1 MEKYIIKTDK
11 PYDEL
16 INYAN
21 KFSKN
26 IDNLDF
32 KVIHYETIITKDGMS
47 QTLLEHELE
56 VFNDDKFFN
65 DDMEIKQIYEI
76 EITDKIFPLID
87 FKIGTNK
94 TLTKVV
100 ANFSAIN
107 YDTRVEL
114 AEYIENIRDLINKKF
129 IKAGLLLGIR
139 EFTFQEQLVKMLKA
153 FANKQLVEA
162 NVVLAKGIE
171 PVNAINSNTKLY
183 FKDKKI
189 DENAKKLDYSQRG
202 FINAVSKDELII
214 EFIKPIKAVNGKDLK
229 GNIIN
234 AINSNII
241 NEPDFKVSENIRM
254 LEDDLS
260 IKYYANINGY
270 ITFVYRDKLYD
281 IKDSVSVQA
290 VDFKTTGS
298 IDAGINK
305 DITLNVDEQDYLK
318 DAIGANLSI
327 EVSTLNVKG
336 NIAQNS
342 TVRAKIANI
351 GGQTHSKSKI
361 YAKKINIEVHRGYCE
376 GEDIEINRLE
386 NGVVIGKN
394 VRVKHALGGKIIANK
409 VMIDTLTTNTNIEVS
424 EMALIKE
431 CLGENNKFLVSASKS
446 PIIVKNL
453 ENTLSQLGEVNKE
466 LVALPKLIEG
476 KKSII
481 EANKDSVMQIKQRLV
496 EMKQGG
502 ITPPAAFLQKIR
514 DYQNVV
520 TEYND
525 LVSKL
530 NNNKDK
536 QKDLEDNLKILQ
548 NKVYEA
554 KVVNLNKWANLNEI
568 KFKLLYPDIELV
580 YNTKANEEIYCLKL
594 ERVMKGDEESAKI
607 VSLKRAEIGDFED
620 EFIDEK
626 EEV

>member
-16 INYAN
+16 TNYAN
-21 KFSKN
+21 RYRKDIN
-26 IDNLDF
+26 NLDF
-32 KVIHYETIITKDGMS
+32 KVLHYETIITKDGMS

-65 DDMEIKQIYEI
+65 DDIEIKQIYEI
-76 EITDKIFPLID
+76 EIIDNIVPLID

-94 TLTKVV
+94 NLTKVV

-107 YDTRVEL
+107 YDDKIEF

-153 FANKQLVEA
+153 FESKQIMEA
-162 NVVLAKGIE
+162 SIVLAKGIE
-171 PVNAINSNTKLY
+171 PINAINSETKLY
-183 FKDKKI
+183 YKDKKV
-189 DENAKKLDYSQRG
+189 DENAKIDYSQRG
-202 FINAVSKDELII
+202 FINAISKDELII

-234 AINSNII
+234 ATNSNII
-241 NEPDFKVSENIRM
+241 SEPDFKVSENIRM

-270 ITFVYRDKLYD
+270 VTFVYRDKLYD

-290 VDFKTTGS
+290 VEFKTTGS

-318 DAIGANLSI
+318 DAVGANLSI

-342 TVRAKIANI
+342 VVKAKIANI

-376 GEDIEINRLE
+376 GEDIEVNRLE
-386 NGVVIGKN
+386 NGVIIGKN

-409 VMIDTLTTNTNIEVS
+409 VMIDTLTTNTTIEVS
-424 EMALIKE
+424 DIAVVKE

-446 PIIVKNL
+446 PIIVKSL
-453 ENTLSQLGEVNKE
+453 EKTLGQLAEVNKN
-466 LVALPKLIEG
+466 LLSLPKIIDS

-481 EANKDSVMQIKQRLV
+481 DANKDSIMQIKQRLA
-496 EMKQGG
+496 EMKQSN
-502 ITPPAAFLQKIR
+502 IIPPTAFLQKIR

-520 TEYND
+520 LEYND
-525 LVSKL
+525 LITKL
-530 NNNKDK
+530 KDFKDK
-536 QKDLEDNLKILQ
+536 HKDLEDDLKRLQ

-554 KVVNLNKWANLNEI
+554 KVINTKRWANLNEI
-568 KFKLLYPDIELV
+568 KFKLLYPDIELT
-580 YNTKANEEIYCLKL
+580 YNTKEYEDLYCLKL
-594 ERVMKGDEESAKI
+594 ERVMIGDEESAKI
-607 VSLKRAEIGDFED
+607 VKLKRTEVKNYED
-620 EFIDEK
+620 EFMEEK
-626 EEV
+626 EDY

>member
-16 INYAN
+16 TNYAN
-21 KFSKN
+21 RYRKDIN
-26 IDNLDF
+26 NLDF
-32 KVIHYETIITKDGMS
+32 KVLHYETIITKDGMS

-65 DDMEIKQIYEI
+65 DDIEIKQIYEI
-76 EITDKIFPLID
+76 EIIDNIVPLID

-94 TLTKVV
+94 NLTKVV
-100 ANFSAIN
+100 ANFNAIN
-107 YDTRVEL
+107 YEDKAEL
-114 AEYIENIRDLINKKF
+114 AELIENIRDLINKKF

-153 FANKQLVEA
+153 FESKQIMEA
-162 NVVLAKGIE
+162 SIVLAKGIE
-171 PVNAINSNTKLY
+171 PINAINSETKLY
-183 FKDKKI
+183 YKDKKV
-189 DENAKKLDYSQRG
+189 DENAKIDYSQRG
-202 FINAVSKDELII
+202 FINAISKDELII

-234 AINSNII
+234 ATNSNII
-241 NEPDFKVSENIRM
+241 SEPDFKVSENIRM

-270 ITFVYRDKLYD
+270 VTFVYRDKLYD

-290 VDFKTTGS
+290 VEFKTTGS

-318 DAIGANLSI
+318 DAVGANLSI

-342 TVRAKIANI
+342 VVKAKIANI

-376 GEDIEINRLE
+376 GEDIEVNRLE
-386 NGVVIGKN
+386 NGVIVGKN

-409 VMIDTLTTNTNIEVS
+409 VMIDTLTTNTTIEVS
-424 EMALIKE
+424 DIAVVKE

-446 PIIVKNL
+446 PIIVKSL
-453 ENTLSQLGEVNKE
+453 EKTLGQLAEVNKN
-466 LVALPKLIEG
+466 LLSLPKIIDS

-481 EANKDSVMQIKQRLV
+481 DANKDSIMQIKQRLA
-496 EMKQGG
+496 EMKQSN
-502 ITPPAAFLQKIR
+502 IIPPTAFLQKIR

-520 TEYND
+520 LEYND
-525 LVSKL
+525 LITKL
-530 NNNKDK
+530 KDFKDK
-536 QKDLEDNLKILQ
+536 HKDLEDDLKRLQ

-554 KVVNLNKWANLNEI
+554 KVINTKRWANLNEI
-568 KFKLLYPDIELV
+568 KFKLLYPDIELT
-580 YNTKANEEIYCLKL
+580 YNTKEYEDLYCLKL
-594 ERVMKGDEESAKI
+594 ERVMIGDEESAKI
-607 VSLKRAEIGDFED
+607 VKLKRTEVKNYED
-620 EFIDEK
+620 EFMEEK
-626 EEV
+626 EDY

>member
-16 INYAN
+16 TNYAN
-21 KFSKN
+21 RYRKDIN
-26 IDNLDF
+26 NLDF
-32 KVIHYETIITKDGMS
+32 KVLHYETIITKDGMS

-65 DDMEIKQIYEI
+65 DDIEIKQIYEI
-76 EITDKIFPLID
+76 EIIDNIVPLID

-94 TLTKVV
+94 NLTKVV
-100 ANFSAIN
+100 ANFNAIN
-107 YDTRVEL
+107 YEDKAEL
-114 AEYIENIRDLINKKF
+114 AELIENIRDLINKKF

-153 FANKQLVEA
+153 FENKQIVEA
-162 NVVLAKGIE
+162 SIVLAKGIE
-171 PVNAINSNTKLY
+171 PINAINSETKLY
-183 FKDKKI
+183 YKDKKV
-189 DENAKKLDYSQRG
+189 DENAKIDYSQRG
-202 FINAVSKDELII
+202 FINAISKDELII

-234 AINSNII
+234 ATNSNII
-241 NEPDFKVSENIRM
+241 SEPDFKVSENIRM

-270 ITFVYRDKLYD
+270 VTFVYRDKLYD

-290 VDFKTTGS
+290 VEFKTTGS

-318 DAIGANLSI
+318 DAVGANLSI

-342 TVRAKIANI
+342 VVKAKIANI

-376 GEDIEINRLE
+376 GEDIEVNRLE
-386 NGVVIGKN
+386 NGVIIGKN

-409 VMIDTLTTNTNIEVS
+409 VMIDTLTTNTTIEVS
-424 EMALIKE
+424 DIAVVKE

-446 PIIVKNL
+446 PIIVKSL
-453 ENTLSQLGEVNKE
+453 EKTLGQLAEVNKN
-466 LVALPKLIEG
+466 LLSLPKIIDS

-481 EANKDSVMQIKQRLV
+481 DANKDSIMQIKQRLA
-496 EMKQGG
+496 EMKQSN
-502 ITPPAAFLQKIR
+502 IIPPTAFLQKIR

-520 TEYND
+520 LEYND
-525 LVSKL
+525 LITKL
-530 NNNKDK
+530 KDFKDK
-536 QKDLEDNLKILQ
+536 HKDLEDDLKRLQ

-554 KVVNLNKWANLNEI
+554 KVINTKRWANLNEI
-568 KFKLLYPDIELV
+568 KFKLLYPDIELT
-580 YNTKANEEIYCLKL
+580 YNTKEYEDLYCLKL
-594 ERVMKGDEESAKI
+594 ERVMIGDEESAKI
-607 VSLKRAEIGDFED
+607 VKLKRTEVKNYED
-620 EFIDEK
+620 EFMEEK
-626 EEV
+626 EDY

>member
-16 INYAN
+16 TNYAN
-21 KFSKN
+21 RYRKDIN
-26 IDNLDF
+26 NLDF
-32 KVIHYETIITKDGMS
+32 KVLHYETIITKDGMS

-65 DDMEIKQIYEI
+65 DDIEIKQIYEI
-76 EITDKIFPLID
+76 EIIDNIVPLID

-94 TLTKVV
+94 NLTKVV
-100 ANFSAIN
+100 ANFNAIN
-107 YDTRVEL
+107 YEDKAEL
-114 AEYIENIRDLINKKF
+114 AELIENIRDLINKKF

-153 FANKQLVEA
+153 FENKQIVEA
-162 NVVLAKGIE
+162 SIVLAKGIE
-171 PVNAINSNTKLY
+171 PINAINSETKLY
-183 FKDKKI
+183 YKDKKV
-189 DENAKKLDYSQRG
+189 DENAKIDYSQRG
-202 FINAVSKDELII
+202 FINAISKDELII

-234 AINSNII
+234 ATNSNII
-241 NEPDFKVSENIRM
+241 SEPDFKVSENIRM

-270 ITFVYRDKLYD
+270 VTFVYRDKLYD

-290 VDFKTTGS
+290 VEFKTTGS

-318 DAIGANLSI
+318 DAVGANLSI

-342 TVRAKIANI
+342 VVKAKIANI

-376 GEDIEINRLE
+376 GEDIEVNRLE
-386 NGVVIGKN
+386 NGVIVGKN

-409 VMIDTLTTNTNIEVS
+409 VMIDTLTTNTTIEVS
-424 EMALIKE
+424 DIAVVKE

-446 PIIVKNL
+446 PIIVKSL
-453 ENTLSQLGEVNKE
+453 EKTLGQLAEVNKN
-466 LVALPKLIEG
+466 LLSLPKIIDS

-481 EANKDSVMQIKQRLV
+481 DANKDSIMQIKQRLA
-496 EMKQGG
+496 EMKQSN
-502 ITPPAAFLQKIR
+502 IIPPTAFLQKIR

-520 TEYND
+520 LEYND
-525 LVSKL
+525 LITKL
-530 NNNKDK
+530 KDFKDK
-536 QKDLEDNLKILQ
+536 HKDLEDDLKRLQ

-554 KVVNLNKWANLNEI
+554 KVINTKRWANLNEI
-568 KFKLLYPDIELV
+568 KFKLLYPDIELT
-580 YNTKANEEIYCLKL
+580 YNTKEYEDLYCLKL
-594 ERVMKGDEESAKI
+594 ERVMIGDEESAKI
-607 VSLKRAEIGDFED
+607 VKLKRTEVKNYED
-620 EFIDEK
+620 EFMEEK
-626 EEV
+626 EDY

>member
-16 INYAN
+16 TNYAN
-21 KFSKN
+21 RYRKDIN
-26 IDNLDF
+26 NLDF
-32 KVIHYETIITKDGMS
+32 KVLHYETIITKDGMS

-76 EITDKIFPLID
+76 EIIDNIVPLID

-94 TLTKVV
+94 NLTKVV

-107 YDTRVEL
+107 YDDKIEF

-153 FANKQLVEA
+153 FESKQIMEA
-162 NVVLAKGIE
+162 SIVLANGIE
-171 PVNAINSNTKLY
+171 PINAINSETKLY
-183 FKDKKI
+183 YKDKKV
-189 DENAKKLDYSQRG
+189 DENAKIDYSQRG
-202 FINAVSKDELII
+202 FINAISKDELII

-234 AINSNII
+234 ATNSNII
-241 NEPDFKVSENIRM
+241 SEPDFKVSENIRM

-270 ITFVYRDKLYD
+270 VTFVYRDKLYD

-290 VDFKTTGS
+290 VEFKTTGS

-318 DAIGANLSI
+318 DAVGANLSI

-342 TVRAKIANI
+342 VVKAKIANI

-376 GEDIEINRLE
+376 GEDIEVNRLE
-386 NGVVIGKN
+386 NGVIIGKN

-409 VMIDTLTTNTNIEVS
+409 VMIDTLTTNTTIEVS
-424 EMALIKE
+424 DIAVVKE

-446 PIIVKNL
+446 PIIVKSL
-453 ENTLSQLGEVNKE
+453 EKTLGQLAEVNKN
-466 LVALPKLIEG
+466 LLSLPKIIDS

-481 EANKDSVMQIKQRLV
+481 DANKDSIMQIKQRLA
-496 EMKQGG
+496 EMKQSN
-502 ITPPAAFLQKIR
+502 IIPPTAFLQKIR

-520 TEYND
+520 LEYND
-525 LVSKL
+525 LITKL
-530 NNNKDK
+530 KDFKDK
-536 QKDLEDNLKILQ
+536 HKDLEDDLKRLQ

-554 KVVNLNKWANLNEI
+554 KVINTKRWANLNEI
-568 KFKLLYPDIELV
+568 KFKLLYPDIELT
-580 YNTKANEEIYCLKL
+580 YNTKEYEDLYCLKL
-594 ERVMKGDEESAKI
+594 ERVMIGDEESAKI
-607 VSLKRAEIGDFED
+607 VKLKRTEVKNYED
-620 EFIDEK
+620 EFMEEK
-626 EEV
+626 EDY

>member
-16 INYAN
+16 TNYAN
-21 KFSKN
+21 RYRKDIN
-26 IDNLDF
+26 NLDF
-32 KVIHYETIITKDGMS
+32 KVLHYETIITKDGMS

-76 EITDKIFPLID
+76 EIIDNIVPLID

-94 TLTKVV
+94 NLTKVV

-107 YDTRVEL
+107 YDDKIEF

-153 FANKQLVEA
+153 FESKQIMEA
-162 NVVLAKGIE
+162 SIVLAKGIE
-171 PVNAINSNTKLY
+171 PINAINSETKLY
-183 FKDKKI
+183 YKDKKV
-189 DENAKKLDYSQRG
+189 DENAKIDYSQRG
-202 FINAVSKDELII
+202 FINAISKDELII

-234 AINSNII
+234 ATNSNII
-241 NEPDFKVSENIRM
+241 SEPDFKVSENIRM

-270 ITFVYRDKLYD
+270 VTFVYRDKLYD

-290 VDFKTTGS
+290 VEFKTTGS

-318 DAIGANLSI
+318 DAVGANLSI

-342 TVRAKIANI
+342 VVKAKIANI

-376 GEDIEINRLE
+376 GEDIEVNRLE
-386 NGVVIGKN
+386 NGVIVGKN

-409 VMIDTLTTNTNIEVS
+409 VMIDTLTTNTTIEVS
-424 EMALIKE
+424 DIAVVKE

-446 PIIVKNL
+446 PIIVKSL
-453 ENTLSQLGEVNKE
+453 EKTLGQLAEVNKN
-466 LVALPKLIEG
+466 LLSLPKIIDS

-481 EANKDSVMQIKQRLV
+481 DANKDSIMQIKQRLA
-496 EMKQGG
+496 EMKQSN
-502 ITPPAAFLQKIR
+502 IIPPTAFLQKIR

-520 TEYND
+520 LEYND
-525 LVSKL
+525 LITKL
-530 NNNKDK
+530 KDFKDK
-536 QKDLEDNLKILQ
+536 HKDLEDDLKRLQ

-554 KVVNLNKWANLNEI
+554 KVINTKRWANLNEI
-568 KFKLLYPDIELV
+568 KFKLLYPDIELT
-580 YNTKANEEIYCLKL
+580 YNTKEYEDLYCLKL
-594 ERVMKGDEESAKI
+594 ERVMIGDEESAKI
-607 VSLKRAEIGDFED
+607 VKLKRTEVKNYED
-620 EFIDEK
+620 EFMEEK
-626 EEV
+626 EDY

>member
-16 INYAN
+16 TNYAN
-21 KFSKN
+21 RYRKDIN
-26 IDNLDF
+26 NLDF
-32 KVIHYETIITKDGMS
+32 KVLHYETMITKDGMS

-76 EITDKIFPLID
+76 EIIDKIFPLID

-94 TLTKVV
+94 NLTKVV
-100 ANFSAIN
+100 ANFNAIN
-107 YDTRVEL
+107 YEDKLEL
-114 AEYIENIRDLINKKF
+114 AELIENIRDLINKKF

-153 FANKQLVEA
+153 FENKQIVEA
-162 NVVLAKGIE
+162 SIVLAKGIE
-171 PVNAINSNTKLY
+171 PINAINSETKLY
-183 FKDKKI
+183 YKDKKV
-189 DENAKKLDYSQRG
+189 DENAKIDYSQRG
-202 FINAVSKDELII
+202 FINAISKDELII

-234 AINSNII
+234 ATNSNII

-270 ITFVYRDKLYD
+270 VTFVYRDKLYD

-290 VDFKTTGS
+290 VEFKTTGS

-342 TVRAKIANI
+342 VVKAKIANI

-376 GEDIEINRLE
+376 GEDIEVNRLE
-386 NGVVIGKN
+386 NGVIVGKN

-409 VMIDTLTTNTNIEVS
+409 VMIDTLTTNTTIEVS
-424 EMALIKE
+424 DIAVVKE

-446 PIIVKNL
+446 PIIVKSL
-453 ENTLSQLGEVNKE
+453 EKTLGQLAEVNKN
-466 LVALPKLIEG
+466 LLSLPKIIDS

-481 EANKDSVMQIKQRLV
+481 DANKDSIMQIKQRLA
-496 EMKQGG
+496 EMKQSN
-502 ITPPAAFLQKIR
+502 IIPPTAFLQKIR

-520 TEYND
+520 LEYND
-525 LVSKL
+525 LITKL
-530 NNNKDK
+530 KDFKDK
-536 QKDLEDNLKILQ
+536 HKDLEDDLKRLQ

-554 KVVNLNKWANLNEI
+554 KVINTKRWANLNEI
-568 KFKLLYPDIELV
+568 KFKLLYPDIELT
-580 YNTKANEEIYCLKL
+580 YNTKEYEDLYCLKL
-594 ERVMKGDEESAKI
+594 ERVMIGDEESAKI
-607 VSLKRAEIGDFED
+607 VKLKRTEVKNYED
-620 EFIDEK
+620 EFMEEK
-626 EEV
+626 EDY

>member
-16 INYAN
+16 TNYAN
-21 KFSKN
+21 RYRKDIN
-26 IDNLDF
+26 NLDF
-32 KVIHYETIITKDGMS
+32 KVLHYETIITKDGMS

-65 DDMEIKQIYEI
+65 DDIEIKQIYEI
-76 EITDKIFPLID
+76 EIIDNIVPLID

-94 TLTKVV
+94 NLTKVV
-100 ANFSAIN
+100 ANFNAIN
-107 YDTRVEL
+107 YEDKAEL
-114 AEYIENIRDLINKKF
+114 AELIENIRDLINKKF

-153 FANKQLVEA
+153 FENKQIVEA
-162 NVVLAKGIE
+162 SIVLAKGIE
-171 PVNAINSNTKLY
+171 PINAINSETKLY
-183 FKDKKI
+183 YKDKKV
-189 DENAKKLDYSQRG
+189 DENAKIDYSQRG
-202 FINAVSKDELII
+202 FINAISKDELII

-234 AINSNII
+234 ATNSNII
-241 NEPDFKVSENIRM
+241 SEPDFKVSENIRI

-270 ITFVYRDKLYD
+270 VTFVYRDKLYD

-290 VDFKTTGS
+290 VEFKTTGS

-318 DAIGANLSI
+318 DAVGANLSI

-342 TVRAKIANI
+342 VVKAKIANI

-376 GEDIEINRLE
+376 GEDIEVNRLE
-386 NGVVIGKN
+386 NGVIVGKN

-424 EMALIKE
+424 DIAVVKE

-446 PIIVKNL
+446 PIIVKSL
-453 ENTLSQLGEVNKE
+453 EKTLGQLAEVNKN
-466 LVALPKLIEG
+466 LLSLPKIIDS

-481 EANKDSVMQIKQRLV
+481 DANKDSIMQIKQRLA
-496 EMKQGG
+496 EMKQSN
-502 ITPPAAFLQKIR
+502 IIPPTAFLQKIR

-520 TEYND
+520 LEYND
-525 LVSKL
+525 LITKL
-530 NNNKDK
+530 KDFKDK
-536 QKDLEDNLKILQ
+536 HKDLEDDLKRLQ

-554 KVVNLNKWANLNEI
+554 KVINTKRWANLNEI
-568 KFKLLYPDIELV
+568 KFKLLYPDIELT
-580 YNTKANEEIYCLKL
+580 YNTKEYEDLYCLKL
-594 ERVMKGDEESAKI
+594 ERVMIGDEESAKI
-607 VSLKRAEIGDFED
+607 VKLKRTEVKNYED
-620 EFIDEK
+620 EFMEEK
-626 EEV
+626 EDY

>member
-16 INYAN
+16 TNYAN
-21 KFSKN
+21 RYRKDIN
-26 IDNLDF
+26 NLDF
-32 KVIHYETIITKDGMS
+32 KVLHYETIITKDGMS

-65 DDMEIKQIYEI
+65 DDIEIKQIYEI
-76 EITDKIFPLID
+76 EIIDNIVPLID

-94 TLTKVV
+94 NLTKVV
-100 ANFSAIN
+100 ANFNAIN
-107 YDTRVEL
+107 YEDKAEL
-114 AEYIENIRDLINKKF
+114 AELIENIRDLINKKF

-153 FANKQLVEA
+153 FENKQIVEA
-162 NVVLAKGIE
+162 SIVLAKGIE
-171 PVNAINSNTKLY
+171 PINAINSETKLY
-183 FKDKKI
+183 YKDKKV
-189 DENAKKLDYSQRG
+189 DENAKIDYSQRG
-202 FINAVSKDELII
+202 FINAISKDELII

-234 AINSNII
+234 ATNSNII
-241 NEPDFKVSENIRM
+241 SEPDFKVSENIRM

-270 ITFVYRDKLYD
+270 VTFVYRDKLYD

-290 VDFKTTGS
+290 VEFKTTGS

-318 DAIGANLSI
+318 DAVGANLSI

-342 TVRAKIANI
+342 VVKAKIANI

-376 GEDIEINRLE
+376 GEDIEVNRLE
-386 NGVVIGKN
+386 NGVIVGKN

-424 EMALIKE
+424 DIAVVKE

-446 PIIVKNL
+446 PIIVKSL
-453 ENTLSQLGEVNKE
+453 EKTLGQLAEVNKN
-466 LVALPKLIEG
+466 LLSLPKIIDS

-481 EANKDSVMQIKQRLV
+481 DANKDSIMQIKQRLA
-496 EMKQGG
+496 EMKQSN
-502 ITPPAAFLQKIR
+502 IIPPTAFLQKIR

-520 TEYND
+520 LEYND
-525 LVSKL
+525 LITKL
-530 NNNKDK
+530 KDFKDK
-536 QKDLEDNLKILQ
+536 HKDLEDDLKRLQ

-554 KVVNLNKWANLNEI
+554 KVINTKRWANLNEI
-568 KFKLLYPDIELV
+568 KFKLLYPDIELT
-580 YNTKANEEIYCLKL
+580 YNTKEYEDLYCLKL
-594 ERVMKGDEESAKI
+594 ERVMIGDEESAKI
-607 VSLKRAEIGDFED
+607 VKLKRTEVKNYED
-620 EFIDEK
+620 EFMEEK
-626 EEV
+626 EDY

>member
-16 INYAN
+16 TNYAN
-21 KFSKN
+21 RYRKDIN
-26 IDNLDF
+26 NLDF
-32 KVIHYETIITKDGMS
+32 KVLHYETIITKDGMS

-76 EITDKIFPLID
+76 EIIDNIVPLID

-94 TLTKVV
+94 NLTKVV

-107 YDTRVEL
+107 YDDKIEF

-153 FANKQLVEA
+153 FESKQIMEA
-162 NVVLAKGIE
+162 SIVLAKGIE
-171 PVNAINSNTKLY
+171 PINAINSETKLY
-183 FKDKKI
+183 YKDKKV
-189 DENAKKLDYSQRG
+189 DENAKIDYSQRG
-202 FINAVSKDELII
+202 FINAISKDELII

-234 AINSNII
+234 ATNSNII
-241 NEPDFKVSENIRM
+241 SEPDFKVSENIRM

-270 ITFVYRDKLYD
+270 VTFVYRDKLYD

-290 VDFKTTGS
+290 VEFKTTGS

-318 DAIGANLSI
+318 DAVGANLSI

-342 TVRAKIANI
+342 VVKAKIANI

-376 GEDIEINRLE
+376 GEDIEVNRLE
-386 NGVVIGKN
+386 NGVIIGKN

-409 VMIDTLTTNTNIEVS
+409 VMIDTLTTNTTIEVS
-424 EMALIKE
+424 DIAVVKE

-446 PIIVKNL
+446 PIIVKSL
-453 ENTLSQLGEVNKE
+453 EKTLGQLAEVNKN
-466 LVALPKLIEG
+466 LLSLPKIIDS

-481 EANKDSVMQIKQRLV
+481 DANKDSIMQIKQRLA
-496 EMKQGG
+496 EMKQSN
-502 ITPPAAFLQKIR
+502 IIPPTAFLQKIR

-520 TEYND
+520 LEYND
-525 LVSKL
+525 LITKL
-530 NNNKDK
+530 KDFKDK
-536 QKDLEDNLKILQ
+536 HKDLEDDLKRLQ

-554 KVVNLNKWANLNEI
+554 KVINTKRWANLNEI
-568 KFKLLYPDIELV
+568 KFKLLYPDIELT
-580 YNTKANEEIYCLKL
+580 YNTKEYEDLYCLKL
-594 ERVMKGDEESAKI
+594 ERVMIGDEESAKI
-607 VSLKRAEIGDFED
+607 VKLKRTEVKNYED
-620 EFIDEK
+620 EFMEEK
-626 EEV
+626 EDY